1 MCCECGVRVQVCVS
15 VCVLCVCF
23 EYVSIR
29 ECVSECI
36 VCICECI

>member
-1 MCCECGVRVQVCVS
+1 MSVHECVVSGVRVQVCVS

-29 ECVSECI
+29 EYMCI
-36 VCICECI
+36 